1 MKFRKWVSN
10 TLFTIMMLLVITLSG
25 ECESTLL
32 FVTSKVIALFGIVG
46 IGYLLVKYAN
56 VEE

>member
-32 FVTSKVIALFGIVG
+32 FVTSKVIALLGIIG